1 MKLPQLLSGTNI
13 DLENRKRALQR
24 REMGQVYRKNAQY
37 QAPKNPLL
45 EALENLLSGKTE
57 RDIHISGKEKRETDD
72 LLVPHSVRENEHFEQ
87 VEENTIN
94 TLYSSLQEVPRAD
107 NERPEMWKGQAGEM
121 KDKVLEA
128 GRKSADFAENEKV
141 KIPERF
147 TGSFT
152 EHNILQGTL
161 LTGRQIES
169 WTAHHLFQ
177 LASTNYLQ
185 HIAMVKN
192 DYRSLDEPSF
202 SKIA

>member
-57 RDIHISGKEKRETDD
+57 RDMHISGKEKRETDD

-87 VEENTIN
+87 VEENAIN
-94 TLYSSLQEVPRAD
+94 TLYSSSQEVPRAD

-147 TGSFT
+147 TGSFM